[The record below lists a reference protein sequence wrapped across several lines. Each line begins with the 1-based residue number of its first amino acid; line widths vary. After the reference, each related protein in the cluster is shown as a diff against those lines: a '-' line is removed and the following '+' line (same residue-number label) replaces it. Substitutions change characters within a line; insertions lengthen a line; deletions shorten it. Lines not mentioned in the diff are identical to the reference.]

1 MYNLK
6 DKWVLV
12 TGASRGLGQL
22 ISAFMAEQG
31 CNMILHGRN
40 LKNLEQTVEM
50 VKKHNVKVHMVT
62 FELSDLH
69 SVDGMLQ
76 AIDALGVDV
85 DLVFNN
91 AGFQIGY
98 HEDYYKT
105 PDDDFLI
112 SYKVN
117 TVAPIKICYHFLPKM
132 IAKGFGRIINT
143 TSDIANEPQQAGYS
157 ASKAALDKLTVDLA
171 GKLAGTGVTLNL
183 VNPSWCQTDLGG
195 PHAPNTPESALPGLV
210 LPAFSSDEV
219 NGQLINAQDFIN
231 RSLSDALLKLE
242 N

>member
-1 MYNLK
+1 MNNLK

-40 LKNLEQTVEM
+40 LKNLEQTAEM

-62 FELSDLH
+62 CELLDLH
-69 SVDGMLQ
+69 SVDGMLR
-76 AIDALGVDV
+76 AIDTLGVDV

-132 IAKGFGRIINT
+132 IEKGFGRIINT

-171 GKLAGTGVTLNL
+171 GKLTGTGVTLNL

-210 LPAFSSDEV
+210 LPAFSSDEL
-219 NGQLINAQDFIN
+219 NGQLINAQGFRN
-231 RSLSDALLKLE
+231 MSLSDALLKLE

>member
-1 MYNLK
+1 MNNLK

-40 LKNLEQTVEM
+40 LKNLEQTAEM
-50 VKKHNVKVHMVT
+50 VKKQNVKVHMVT
-62 FELSDLH
+62 CELSDLH
-69 SVDGMLQ
+69 AIDGMLQ
-76 AIDALGVDV
+76 AIDILGVDV

-132 IAKGFGRIINT
+132 IEKGFGRIINT

-171 GKLAGTGVTLNL
+171 GKLTGTGVTLNL

-210 LPAFSSDEV
+210 LPAFSSDEI
-219 NGQLINAQDFIN
+219 NGQLINAQDFRN

>member
-1 MYNLK
+1 MNNLK

-40 LKNLEQTVEM
+40 LKNLEQTAEM
-50 VKKHNVKVHMVT
+50 VKKQNVKVHMVT
-62 FELSDLH
+62 CELSDLH
-69 SVDGMLQ
+69 AIDGMLQ
-76 AIDALGVDV
+76 AIDTLGVDV

-132 IAKGFGRIINT
+132 IEKGFGRIINT

-171 GKLAGTGVTLNL
+171 GKLTGTGVTLNL

-210 LPAFSSDEV
+210 LPAFSSDEI
-219 NGQLINAQDFIN
+219 NGQLINAQDFRN

>member
-1 MYNLK
+1 MNNLK

-40 LKNLEQTVEM
+40 LKNLERTAEM
-50 VKKHNVKVHMVT
+50 VKKQNVKVHMVT
-62 FELSDLH
+62 CDLSDLRA
-69 SVDGMLQ
+69 VDGMLQ
-76 AIDALGVDV
+76 AIDTLGVDV

-91 AGFQIGY
+91 AGFQIDY

-105 PDDDFLI
+105 PDDDFLV

-117 TVAPIKICYHFLPKM
+117 TVSPIKICYHFLPKM
-132 IAKGFGRIINT
+132 IEKGFGRIINT
-143 TSDIANEPQQAGYS
+143 TIDIANEPQQAGYS
-157 ASKAALDKLTVDLA
+157 ASKAALDKLTLDLA
-171 GKLAGTGVTLNL
+171 GKLTGTGVTLNL

-219 NGQLINAQDFIN
+219 NGQRINSQDFRN
-231 RSLSDALLKLE
+231 RTLSDALRMLE

>member
-1 MYNLK
+1 MNNLK

-22 ISAFMAEQG
+22 ISVFMAQEG
-31 CNMILHGRN
+31 CHLILHGRN
-40 LKNLEQTVEM
+40 LKSLEKTAET
-50 VKKHNVKVHMVT
+50 VKKYNVKVHMVAC
-62 FELSDLH
+62 ELSDLNA
-69 SVDGMLQ
+69 VDVMLQ
-76 AIDALGVDV
+76 SIDSLGVDV

-91 AGFQIGY
+91 AGLQIGY

-105 PDDDFLI
+105 PNDDFLI
-112 SYKVN
+112 SYNIN
-117 TVAPIKICYHFLPKM
+117 TVSPIKICYHFLPKM
-132 IAKGFGRIINT
+132 IEKGFGRIINT

-171 GKLAGTGVTLNL
+171 GKLKGTGVTLNL
-183 VNPSWCQTDLGG
+183 VNPSWCQTNLGG
-195 PHAPNTPESALPGLV
+195 PHAPNKPESALPGLI

-219 NGQLINAQDFIN
+219 NGQLINAQDFKN
-231 RSLSDALLKLE
+231 MTLADALLKLE